1 MGRSVTHAPGERLH
15 ALSFPAW
22 RRLNTAIRLPQ
33 ALLLHPDDVVPA
45 VEPLDGEGMPEYHRS
60 RRGAVHHRLVL
71 GACLRR
77 PSDRSA

>member
-33 ALLLHPDDVVPA
+33 VLLLHPDDVVP
-45 VEPLDGEGMPEYHRS
+45 VG
-60 RRGAVHHRLVL
+60 
-71 GACLRR
+71 C
-77 PSDRSA
+77 